1 MFSSQHVLDGLNKRF
16 MDYPISEVLK
26 DCVLFFFFFGATCK
40 IQAHKKMCYFNLL
53 LLLLKFTQC

>member
-26 DCVLFFFFFGATCK
+26 DCVLFFFFLVLLVKFKLIKRCVLL
-40 IQAHKKMCYFNLL
+40 ICFCY
-53 LLLLKFTQC
+53 C